1 MRQLRA
7 VSILQYNISFTI
19 HVIFTYL
26 FLKDSDLLAMY
37 INGIKM
43 VNALVI
49 IFNMY
54 TFSSNINSNITP
66 SRRYSHIYSNAFYYK
81 AIW

>member
-26 FLKDSDLLAMY
+26 FLKDSDLLDMY

-43 VNALVI
+43 VHALM
-49 IFNMY
+49 IFNMH
-54 TFSSNINSNITP
+54 TFSSNINSNMTP